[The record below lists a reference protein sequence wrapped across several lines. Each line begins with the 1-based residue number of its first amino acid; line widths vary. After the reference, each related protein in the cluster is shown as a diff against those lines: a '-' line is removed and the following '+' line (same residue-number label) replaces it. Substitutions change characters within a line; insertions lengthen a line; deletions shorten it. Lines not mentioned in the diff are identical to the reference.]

1 MSNFM
6 SFDDEDEATVP
17 PGELVTEDVSLD
29 DDAPPAR
36 KNPFATTTAQP
47 AAAAPAPAATPAA
60 ATKCKHSNFSC
71 LIQTNSSEQRRSM
84 TTMILS
90 CLPR

>member
-36 KNPFATTTAQP
+36 KNPFATTASQP
-47 AAAAPAPAATPAA
+47 AAAAALDRAG
-60 ATKCKHSNFSC
+60 
-71 LIQTNSSEQRRSM
+71 
-84 TTMILS
+84 
-90 CLPR
+90 